1 MPGLTATRR
10 AHASAPRP
18 ASGRPRYQQ
27 IADELM
33 SAIGN
38 GKYPVG
44 TLLPTEFELCAQYRI
59 SRSTVRE
66 ALRRL
71 RDAGIIRRRRRVG
84 TEVVARTTPANYRQ
98 PTNSIGD
105 LLQYA
110 DETRLEILST
120 ARIACDASLAELL
133 ECRPGRSWLRINS
146 LRVLPGDPHPVCI
159 TTAYIDGR
167 LPRIERE
174 VAQVT
179 GPVSAMLERVYG
191 VCIARIEQSIQA
203 VRLTKRQAKLLQV
216 DPSTPC
222 LRAIRRYYRDD
233 DTLIELSSAIH
244 PGDRFT
250 YVTTLVRE

>member
-10 AHASAPRP
+10 ARASAPAP
-18 ASGRPRYQQ
+18 TSTRPRYQQ

-33 SAIGN
+33 RAIGD
-38 GKYPVG
+38 GTYPVG
-44 TLLPTEFELCAQYRI
+44 TLLPTEFELCAQHRI

-71 RDAGIIRRRRRVG
+71 RDAGVIRRRRRIG
-84 TEVVARTTPANYRQ
+84 TEVVARTAPANYRQ

-110 DETRLEILST
+110 DEARLAILST
-120 ARIACDASLAELL
+120 EIVTSDASLADLL
-133 ECRPGRSWLRINS
+133 ECRPGRNWLRIKS
-146 LRVLPGDPHPVCI
+146 LRVLPGDPRPVCI
-159 TTAYIDGR
+159 TMAYLDGR

-174 VAQVT
+174 VQQVT
-179 GPVSAMLERVYG
+179 GAISAMVERVYG
-191 VCIARIEQSIQA
+191 VCIARIEQSFQA

-216 DPSTPC
+216 DPSTPG
-222 LRAIRRYYRDD
+222 LRAIRRYYREDG
-233 DTLIELSSAIH
+233 TLLELSSAIH

-250 YVTTLVRE
+250 YVTTLIRE